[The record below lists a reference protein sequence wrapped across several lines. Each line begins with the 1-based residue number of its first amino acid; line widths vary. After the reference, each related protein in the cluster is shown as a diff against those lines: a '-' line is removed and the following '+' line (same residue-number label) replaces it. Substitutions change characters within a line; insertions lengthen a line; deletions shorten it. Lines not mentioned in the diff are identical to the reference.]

1 MTGLHISARA
11 AEQPGLGPDIVTK
24 GQKSP
29 ALRTLRQHSLVGG
42 GIVLLLFFGMML
54 WLTVAQLSGAVVASG
69 KLVVESNVKDV
80 QHSDGGIIG
89 EIHVRDGD
97 RVKAGDLLIRLDDTM
112 ARASL
117 GIVETQLSSLAAR
130 RMRLTG
136 ERDNLSELPIPDLFT
151 DRLDDPAIGDLIA
164 AERNLFT
171 ARRNSLE
178 GEKEQLSQ
186 KRAQLSETI
195 IGLNAQKTANEEERR
210 HIVDELTGLE
220 GLFAKQ
226 LVPITRVAA
235 LRRERA
241 SLDGTHGELT
251 ASIAA
256 TRMQISET
264 EMQILQLDRDRQTEV
279 LGELTDIDQQIA
291 ELMQKQIALRDQLRR
306 IDIRAPYDGTVYQ
319 MSVHTVGGVIA
330 AGDRIMGIVPDQ
342 DELVIEAHIS
352 PRDIEQVVL
361 GQDAVLRFTA
371 FNQRTTPELSGS
383 VLFVAADLERDELT
397 GDTYYIVRVRIS
409 AGEVARLDGRDLV
422 PGMPVEVFL
431 ATGERTA
438 LSYLI
443 KPLSDQFARAFRE
456 D

>member
-1 MTGLHISARA
+1 MTMTGLHVA
-11 AEQPGLGPDIVTK
+11 APPTV
-24 GQKSP
+24 SP
-29 ALRTLRQHSLVGG
+29 ARRMASPAFSPATATLRRHILWGA
-42 GIVLLLFFGMML
+42 GIVAILFVGCVL
-54 WLTVAQLSGAVVASG
+54 WLVLAQLSGAVVATG

-80 QHSDGGIIG
+80 QHSEGGIVGQIN
-89 EIHVRDGD
+89 VQDGD

-117 GIVETQLSSLAAR
+117 GIVETQLSALIAR

-136 ERDNLSELPIPDLFT
+136 ERDNLDVLEVPESFADRLSEPRISELIDAEVSLFS
-151 DRLDDPAIGDLIA
+151 
-164 AERNLFT
+164 

-178 GEKEQLSQ
+178 GEKEQLRQ
-186 KRAQLSETI
+186 KLAQLSETVV
-195 IGLNAQKTANEEERR
+195 GLTAQKNANEEERR

-220 GLFAKQ
+220 SLFAKQ

-241 SLDGTHGELT
+241 SLDGRHGELT
-251 ASIAA
+251 AQIAA

-291 ELMQKQIALRDQLRR
+291 QLMQREIALRDQLRR

-319 MSVHTVGGVIA
+319 LAVHTVGGVIGP
-330 AGDRIMGIVPDQ
+330 GDRIMGIVPDQ
-342 DELVIEAHIS
+342 DELVIEAKVN
-352 PRDIEQVVL
+352 PRDIEQVLV
-361 GQDAVLRFTA
+361 GQNALLRFTA
-371 FNQRTTPELSGS
+371 FNQRTTPELAGQVS
-383 VLFVAADLERDELT
+383 FVSADLDRDELT
-397 GDTYYIVRVRIS
+397 GETFYNVRVRIT
-409 AGEVARLDGRDLV
+409 AGEVAKLEGRELL
-422 PGMPVEVFL
+422 PGMPVETFL
-431 ATGERTA
+431 ATGERSA
-438 LSYLI
+438 LSYLL

>member
-1 MTGLHISARA
+1 MTGLNLSARA
-11 AEQPGLGPDIVTK
+11 SERPRLVSQIKTDMHS
-24 GQKSP
+24 SP
-29 ALRTLRQHSLVGG
+29 ALQTLHRHGLIGG
-42 GIVLLLFFGMML
+42 GLVLVLFFAMMV
-54 WLTVAQLSGAVVASG
+54 WLAVAQLSGAVVASG

-80 QHSDGGIIG
+80 QHSDGGIVG

-97 RVKAGDLLIRLDDTM
+97 RVAAGDLLIRLDDTM

-136 ERDNLSELPIPDLFT
+136 ERDNLTILPIPDLFA
-151 DRLDDPAIGDLIA
+151 DRLDDPAIAELMA

-171 ARRNSLE
+171 ARQDSLQ
-178 GEKEQLSQ
+178 GEKQQLSQ

-195 IGLNAQKTANEEERR
+195 IGLTAQKAANEEERR

-251 ASIAA
+251 ARIAA

-264 EMQILQLDRDRQTEV
+264 EMQILQLDRDRQTVV

-319 MSVHTVGGVIA
+319 MAVHTVGGVIA

-371 FNQRTTPELSGS
+371 FNQRTTPELSGR
-383 VLFVAADLERDELT
+383 VLFVAADLERDDLSGE
-397 GDTYYIVRVRIS
+397 TYYIVRVRIS
-409 AGEVARLDGRDLV
+409 AGEVAKLAGRDLV

-431 ATGERTA
+431 ATDQRTA
-438 LSYLI
+438 LSYLL

>member
-1 MTGLHISARA
+1 MTKLKWAPALAGVSATGR
-11 AEQPGLGPDIVTK
+11 GYDGVT
-24 GQKSP
+24 SP
-29 ALRTLRQHSLVGG
+29 ALGTLRKHMVLGG
-42 GIVLLLFFGMML
+42 GVVIALFAGFLL
-54 WLTVAQLSGAVVASG
+54 WLMIAQLSGAVVASG

-80 QHSDGGIIG
+80 QHSDGGIVG
-89 EIHVRDGD
+89 EINVRDGD
-97 RVKAGDLLIRLDDTM
+97 RVQAGDLLIRLDDTM

-117 GIVETQLSSLAAR
+117 GIVETQISSLRAR

-136 ERDNLSELPIPDLFT
+136 ERDGRDQLVLP
-151 DRLDDPAIGDLIA
+151 DDFIGRRNDPEIAQLVA
-164 AERNLFT
+164 AETNLFA
-171 ARRNSLE
+171 ARRQSLT
-178 GEKEQLSQ
+178 GQKQQLSQ
-186 KRAQLSETI
+186 KLAQLSETI
-195 IGLNAQKTANEEERR
+195 VGLSAQKSANEEERH

-220 GLFAKQ
+220 TLFEQQ

-251 ASIAA
+251 AQIAA

-291 ELMQKQIALRDQLRR
+291 QLMQREIALRDQLRR

-319 MSVHTVGGVIA
+319 MAVHTVGGVIG
-330 AGDRIMGIVPDQ
+330 AGDRIMGIVPNQ
-342 DELVIEAHIS
+342 DELVIES
-352 PRDIEQVVL
+352 RVNPRDIEQVMV
-361 GQDAVLRFTA
+361 GQKAMLRFTA
-371 FNQRTTPELSGS
+371 FNQRTTPELSGRVS
-383 VLFVAADLERDELT
+383 FVSADLDRDDMT
-397 GDTYYIVRVRIS
+397 GETFYIVRVRIS
-409 AGEVARLDGRDLV
+409 KGEVAKLGGRDLM
-422 PGMPVEVFL
+422 PGMPVETFL
-431 ATGERTA
+431 ETGQRTA

>member
-1 MTGLHISARA
+1 MTGLHIPART
-11 AEQPGLGPDIVTK
+11 AEQPGLGPDTVTK

-29 ALRTLRQHSLVGG
+29 ALHTLRQHSLVGG

-54 WLTVAQLSGAVVASG
+54 WLMVAQLSGAVVASG

-97 RVKAGDLLIRLDDTM
+97 RVTAGDLLIRLDDTM

-130 RMRLTG
+130 RMRLTA

-151 DRLDDPAIGDLIA
+151 DRLDDPAVGDLIA

-264 EMQILQLDRDRQTEV
+264 EMQMLQLDRDRQTEV

>member
-1 MTGLHISARA
+1 MH
-11 AEQPGLGPDIVTK
+11 
-24 GQKSP
+24 
-29 ALRTLRQHSLVGG
+29 TLRQHSLVGG

-54 WLTVAQLSGAVVASG
+54 WLMVAQLSGAVVASG

-97 RVKAGDLLIRLDDTM
+97 RVTAGDLLIRLDDTM

-130 RMRLTG
+130 RMRLTA

-151 DRLDDPAIGDLIA
+151 DRLDDPAVGDLIA

-264 EMQILQLDRDRQTEV
+264 EMQMLQLDRDRQTEV